1 MNTSEEGCWDATLIT
16 HPCARHQCTA
26 GSRKQV
32 DVVWNFQCACQQC
45 KLLWVEILSLEGQM
59 DEFIVNLLKVTGA
72 HINVAL
78 QELAE
83 VTMDVILWVS
93 RLLACNTD
101 YSPVRT
107 SSVHVISAQDPD
119 YSPVHTSS
127 VHMSSVR
134 TSSVRTSSVHITYQC
149 ARHQC
154 TGPRWPLQPDASDQS
169 LPAWFGQRL
178 WCTLGT
184 RKINS

>member
-1 MNTSEEGCWDATLIT
+1 
-16 HPCARHQCTA
+16 
-26 GSRKQV
+26 
-32 DVVWNFQCACQQC
+32 
-45 KLLWVEILSLEGQM
+45 M